1 MCTCF
6 GKPRRVILT
15 ERTREGGRERARERE
30 KAGGISL
37 AHHVLGSCPWL
48 TMKWRVWGRFATQ
61 QCTEPPNGSAHAPRD
76 VDWPYGISAVG
87 QSQDKVD
94 YRRYDQRC
102 QQKPLCVQGKDM
114 MRGMC
119 GCQAAPVRARVLAH
133 THTGMDRNGHATRGH
148 ALGHACKHGL
158 GTQDLAS
165 DPQLIR
171 LGPVFHVRFRYGG
184 TRHARPHAVAR
195 QGAATT
201 HVNAR
206 ARVRNVQD
214 VPAPELEQQDDCANY
229 LNTGTTAAARD
240 SSWVAEKWVSA
251 LCSPFFS
258 FSSLIAFFL
267 VRPASIRDV

>member
-61 QCTEPPNGSAHAPRD
+61 QCTEPPNGSAHTPRD

-102 QQKPLCVQGKDM
+102 QQKPLCRTGQGHDE
-114 MRGMC
+114 GNVWVSA
-119 GCQAAPVRARVLAH
+119 QAAPVRARVLAH

-148 ALGHACKHGL
+148 ALGHMLWGM
-158 GTQDLAS
+158 
-165 DPQLIR
+165 R
-171 LGPVFHVRFRYGG
+171 LGH
-184 TRHARPHAVAR
+184 
-195 QGAATT
+195 
-201 HVNAR
+201 
-206 ARVRNVQD
+206 
-214 VPAPELEQQDDCANY
+214 
-229 LNTGTTAAARD
+229 TG
-240 SSWVAEKWVSA
+240 
-251 LCSPFFS
+251 PGQ
-258 FSSLIAFFL
+258 
-267 VRPASIRDV
+267 